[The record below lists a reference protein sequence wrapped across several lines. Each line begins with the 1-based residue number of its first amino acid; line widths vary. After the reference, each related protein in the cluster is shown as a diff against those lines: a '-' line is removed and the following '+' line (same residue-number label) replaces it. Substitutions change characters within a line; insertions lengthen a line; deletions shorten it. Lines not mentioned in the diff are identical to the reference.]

1 MGNLSKRLR
10 YFRQTKGISQMDLE
24 ITTDLAF
31 GSVSRFE
38 SGKTN
43 PTKESIYKISEI
55 LNLSNSELD
64 YLVGSTSKPANDSEI
79 KQAEKEVESYFNK
92 PLVLAFLIDDRFRL
106 LKVSNTLMSIFDTL
120 DLNQLITLPE
130 ILLSKEN
137 PIGKFFQKDLNANL
151 EQILIKVKDKMGFM
165 IDDEYY
171 KQITGSILKYSFAKK
186 IWDEIL
192 IQNKSSHSIPISNRQ
207 FTFGTDKEFTK
218 MHYTI
223 ESLEKNPRFSILE
236 LYPNMQFYKNFKKF
250 F

>member
-1 MGNLSKRLR
+1 MENLSRKLR
-10 YFRQTKGISQMDLE
+10 FFRQKKGISQMDLE
-24 ITTDLAF
+24 ISTDLAF

-43 PTKESIYKISEI
+43 PTKESIYKISEV
-55 LNLSNSELD
+55 LTLSNSELD
-64 YLVGSTSKPANDSEI
+64 YLVGSTAKPATNLEI
-79 KQAEKEVESYFNK
+79 IHAEKEIEYYFQK

-106 LKVSNTLMSIFDTL
+106 LKVTKTLMSIFNISRIDEVKT
-120 DLNQLITLPE
+120 IPE
-130 ILLSKEN
+130 ILLEKES
-137 PIGKFFQKDLNANL
+137 PIGKFFQTNIEENL

-171 KQITGSILKYSFAKK
+171 KQINVIIVKDSVAKR

-192 IQNKSSHSIPISNRQ
+192 IQNKSSHSIPLSKRQ
-207 FTFGTDKEFTK
+207 LSFGAGKSVTR

-223 ESLEKNPRFSILE
+223 EPLVKNSRFSVLE
-236 LYPNMQFYKNFKKF
+236 LYPNMKFYKNFKSF